1 MQTTRLKVL
10 VLDDSPE
17 DRETVRRYLT
27 RGLEVPFDVLE
38 AESGDEGLELFRE
51 GLPDAIVLDFHL
63 PDMNGLEF
71 LASLLYEVGSDLVP
85 VVMLTGTGSEDI
97 AVEAMKNGAQDYLL
111 KGNLSPERLRRAIRQ
126 AVDKVQMLRELE
138 RQRVEVEQ
146 KNRELQQA
154 SAAKDEFLAMLAH
167 ELRNPLA
174 ASRNAVEL
182 IKRLGQG
189 DDRFDQA
196 VETLQRQVRHQG
208 LLLDDL
214 LDVSRITR
222 GKILLRPRRLELGE
236 LVRNALRDHQ
246 RSMEDAGLTLEVE
259 TPETPVWISGDA
271 MRLGQTLDNLLH
283 NALKFTDPGGRIRV
297 SLTVHEG
304 SCGEGQPETAHCAVL
319 KIRDT
324 GIGITAEMLPYL
336 FDTFA
341 QADRTLDRSRGGLGL
356 GLAVVRGLI
365 TLHDGTVTAC
375 SDGPGTGAEFTIKLP
390 LALECDPSDELVGEP
405 APETESGELRVLIVE
420 DNRDAADTLCE
431 LLELSGYRVEVAY
444 SGTLGVEAA
453 RQFVPDVVLCD
464 LGLPGLDGYDVARR
478 LREDPATA
486 GARLIAISGYGQA
499 DDRQRSMEAGF
510 DLHLT
515 KPVDPAEVE
524 KILTAVPRSDHG

>member
-1 MQTTRLKVL
+1 M
-10 VLDDSPE
+10 
-17 DRETVRRYLT
+17 DRC
-27 RGLEVPFDVLE
+27 
-38 AESGDEGLELFRE
+38 GLELPCDVVEAETGEDGLLRFRE
-51 GLPDAIVLDFHL
+51 GTPDVVVLDFHL

-71 LASLLYEVGSDLVP
+71 LGNLVYEAGADRVP

-126 AVDKVQMLRELE
+126 AVDKVQMIRELE
-138 RQRVEVEQ
+138 AHRLELEQ
-146 KNRELQQA
+146 KNQELQQA

-189 DDRFDQA
+189 DERFHQA

-222 GKILLRPRRLELGE
+222 GKILLRPRRVDLAE
-236 LVRNALRDHQ
+236 LVRNTAQDHQ
-246 RSMEDAGLTLEVE
+246 RALEDGGLTLKLE
-259 TPETPVWISGDA
+259 TPEAPVWICGDP

-283 NALKFTDPGGRIRV
+283 NALKFTDAGGSVEV
-297 SLTVHEG
+297 SVLCRSRDAAAG
-304 SCGEGQPETAHCAVL
+304 APDRAVIT
-319 KIRDT
+319 IRDT
-324 GIGITAEMLPYL
+324 GIGITREMLPLL

-365 TLHDGTVTAC
+365 ALHDGTVTAR
-375 SDGPGTGAEFTIKLP
+375 SDGPGRGAEFVIELP
-390 LALECDPSDELVGEP
+390 LTSEAA
-405 APETESGELRVLIVE
+405 APEAVPAEPSPNSNADELRVLIVE
-420 DNRDAADTLCE
+420 DNRDAAETLRD
-431 LLELSGYRVEVAY
+431 LLELSGFQVEIAY
-444 SGTLGVEAA
+444 NGTQGVEAA
-453 RQFVPDVVLCD
+453 HRFAPDVVLCD
-464 LGLPGLDGYDVARR
+464 LGLPGMDGYEVARC
-478 LREDPATA
+478 LREDPGTA

-499 DDRQRSMEAGF
+499 EDRLRSLEAGF

-524 KILTAVPRSDHG
+524 RLLTAVPGE